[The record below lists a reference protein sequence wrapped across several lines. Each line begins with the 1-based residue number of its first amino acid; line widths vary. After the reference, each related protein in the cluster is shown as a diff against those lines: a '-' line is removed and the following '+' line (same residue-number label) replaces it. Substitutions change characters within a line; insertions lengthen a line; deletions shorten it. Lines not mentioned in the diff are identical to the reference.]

1 MSVISELVIII
12 LLILLNGLFVVSELS
27 VLSARKIRLE
37 QMASQGNQQAQMAL
51 ELSSDPNRMLST
63 VQIGITLTG
72 IFTGAYGGAKVTEH
86 LAAFLKTVSFF
97 PTHAQPIAFTLV
109 VIVITYLT
117 LILGELVPKRLAL
130 NYAEKIACLVSYP
143 LIGLAAIGSP
153 IIAFL
158 SFSTDLI
165 LRILGLKTTHHESTV
180 TEEEIRMMFQQ
191 GTEAGMFEE
200 AEQDMVEQVLDL
212 GDRRVNSL
220 MTARPEIVWLDL
232 EDSNEVNRQKIIE
245 NGYSRYPVC
254 QGRLDEVLGVI
265 HVTDLLT
272 DCFTDAP
279 FDLTSKLRQPIFV
292 PESTKGLKMLEF
304 FKEQSNNHNHIALI
318 VDEYGVIQGIVTL
331 NDILE
336 AIIGDL
342 PSFDED
348 DQPSYLQR
356 EDGSWLL
363 DGTLLIEDLKKLF
376 NLEELPGEEQGNYH
390 TLGGFIIT
398 HLGKIPVASDH
409 FIWNNFRIEV
419 MDMDGNRIDKVL
431 MVPPSTLKEEPYQGR
446 D

>member
-1 MSVISELVIII
+1 MSVFVEIAIII

-27 VLSARKIRLE
+27 VISARKTKLE
-37 QMASQGNQQAQMAL
+37 QMATQGNRQAQAAL
-51 ELSSDPNRMLST
+51 ELSGDPNRMLST

-72 IFTGAYGGAKVTEH
+72 IFTGAYGGAKITEH
-86 LAAFLKTVSFF
+86 LAVFF
-97 PTHAQPIAFTLV
+97 NTIPQIEQHSQVMAFTIV
-109 VIVITYLT
+109 VIAITYFT
-117 LILGELVPKRLAL
+117 LIFGELVPKRLAL
-130 NYAEKIACLVSYP
+130 NYAENIACIVAIP
-143 LIGLAAIGSP
+143 LTVIAKIGSP
-153 IIAFL
+153 VISLL

-165 LRILGLKTTHHESTV
+165 LRFLGLRTTHREQLV
-180 TEEEIRMMFQQ
+180 TEEEIKLMFQQ

-200 AEQDMVEQVLDL
+200 AEQDMVEQVLKL

-232 EDSNEVNRQKIIE
+232 EDSNEVNRQKVIE

-272 DCFTDAP
+272 DCFSDIP
-279 FDLTSKLRQPIFV
+279 FDLTLNLRQPIFV
-292 PESTKGLKMLEF
+292 PESTKGLELLEL
-304 FKEQSNNHNHIALI
+304 FKGQSGSQIALI

-342 PSFDED
+342 PNLEEGEL
-348 DQPSYLQR
+348 PSYVQR

-363 DGTLLIEDLKKLF
+363 DGTVSIEDLKELF
-376 NLEELPGEEQGNYH
+376 NLDELPGEKQGNYH

-398 HLGKIPVASDH
+398 HLGKIPVASEH
-409 FIWNNFRIEV
+409 FVWEKLSIEV
-419 MDMDGNRIDKVL
+419 LDMDGNRIDKVL
-431 MVPPSTLKEEPYQGR
+431 IVPLDSASESTQSS
-446 D
+446 

>member
-1 MSVISELVIII
+1 LTEIDQNIVFEILNELQNMSDTSERTRIK
-12 LLILLNGLFVVSELS
+12 SE
-27 VLSARKIRLE
+27 R
-37 QMASQGNQQAQMAL
+37 
-51 ELSSDPNRMLST
+51 
-63 VQIGITLTG
+63 
-72 IFTGAYGGAKVTEH
+72 Y
-86 LAAFLKTVSFF
+86 
-97 PTHAQPIAFTLV
+97 
-109 VIVITYLT
+109 
-117 LILGELVPKRLAL
+117 
-130 NYAEKIACLVSYP
+130 
-143 LIGLAAIGSP
+143 
-153 IIAFL
+153 
-158 SFSTDLI
+158 
-165 LRILGLKTTHHESTV
+165 ES
-180 TEEEIRMMFQQ
+180 
-191 GTEAGMFEE
+191 
-200 AEQDMVEQVLDL
+200 
-212 GDRRVNSL
+212 
-220 MTARPEIVWLDL
+220 
-232 EDSNEVNRQKIIE
+232 
-245 NGYSRYPVC
+245 
-254 QGRLDEVLGVI
+254 GVI
-265 HVTDLLT
+265 PYKKMGYWDADYTVKETDVLCLFRITPQPGVDPVEAAAAVAGESSTATWTVVWTDLLT
-272 DCFTDAP
+272 ACFIDAP

-348 DQPSYLQR
+348 DQPSYLER

-431 MVPPSTLKEEPYQGR
+431 MVPPSTSKEEPYQGQ